1 MGGGSS
7 KAESAYKE
15 TQLSEF
21 AAQYKNADMPQLRLC
36 VNHYDC
42 MNFGHVITNTS
53 DMPAVLDTI
62 VNMCA
67 SMQMPVE
74 LKDKSGVAA
83 YKTQAIGPFSQQVI
97 KFGKEVKGQQGIWKV
112 ALSDALEPLGWKY
125 SGAQGDEMTFT
136 KVGVGGS

>member
-36 VNHYDC
+36 VNHNGQMD
-42 MNFGHVITNTS
+42 FGHVITNTS

-74 LKDKSGVAA
+74 LKDKGGD
-83 YKTQAIGPFSQQVI
+83 YKTQAIGPFSLQVI
-97 KFGKEVKGQQGIWKV
+97 KFGKAVKSNSNQGIWKV

-125 SGAQGDEMTFT
+125 SGAQGAEMTFT